1 MESPPFPD
9 HSSLLLPGCNTYLGL
24 VVFRLF
30 MLLYHL
36 AELLKGLKHCCA
48 PRPFEK
54 LGLVVEEQKTPEYYQ
69 TEVGIATQ
77 QR

>member
-1 MESPPFPD
+1 MAYTIKVTIDEEGNVAFEVKGIKG
-9 HSSLLLPGCNTYLGL
+9 PGCEEVL
-24 VVFRLF
+24 
-30 MLLYHL
+30 
-36 AELLKGLKHCCA
+36 
-48 PRPFEK
+48 RPFEK